1 MKMNRK
7 IGSII
12 MLRVSAAMEVGFVT
26 NTNQS
31 AEFIRTLNRNAT
43 TGIDAVYF
51 NPAGLTKLGDGTH
64 IALSNQSIFQTKTV
78 DNTILNKTYEGSVQA
93 SFFPNLYVAP
103 IRPASWPSRRDS
115 CPSGVGAVPST
126 TLGYHRLSCR

>member
-1 MKMNRK
+1 MKLNR
-7 IGSII
+7 ILGSII
-12 MLRVSAAMEVGFVT
+12 LLWVSVALGGRLVT

-93 SFFPNLYVAP
+93 SFFPNLYVAYK
-103 IRPASWPSRRDS
+103 A
-115 CPSGVGAVPST
+115 GKLA
-126 TLGYHRLSCR
+126 L

>member
-1 MKMNRK
+1 MKLNR
-7 IGSII
+7 ILGSII
-12 MLRVSAAMEVGFVT
+12 LLWVSAALGGGLVT

-51 NPAGLTKLGDGTH
+51 NPAGLTKLGDGIH

-93 SFFPNLYVAP
+93 SFFPNLYVAYKAGKLAFSAGFMP
-103 IRPASWPSRRDS
+103 IGGGGQCQVRRWATI
-115 CPSGVGAVPST
+115 V
-126 TLGYHRLSCR
+126 